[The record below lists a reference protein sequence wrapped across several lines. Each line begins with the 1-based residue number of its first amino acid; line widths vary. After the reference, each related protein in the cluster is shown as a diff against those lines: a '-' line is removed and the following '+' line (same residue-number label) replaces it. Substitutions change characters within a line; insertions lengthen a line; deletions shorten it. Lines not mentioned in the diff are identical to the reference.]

1 MSRRYLVDVERNEV
15 VSVPVAP
22 AVQEAIDRATTG
34 VYDALVRELEPF
46 GLTPFDI
53 VVPTYEQVIY
63 EDEVPIFAA
72 LVRGRDED
80 EGREAGGCCG
90 ASGCA

>member
-1 MSRRYLVDVERNEV
+1 MSRRVLCDDERNEV
-15 VSVPVAP
+15 VSTPVKHE
-22 AVQEAIDRATTG
+22 VQEAIDRATHACR
-34 VYDALVRELEPF
+34 DALVRELEPF

-72 LVRGRDED
+72 LERSRREV
-80 EGREAGGCCG
+80 EGTEAGRGCR
-90 ASGCA
+90 ASGCS